1 MLYMSS
7 YVFPVFR
14 YHSRLITPA
23 AVMIAELLE
32 GKRLKLV
39 HSEFTCT
46 FILTGNRFVLLERYI
61 NRFFSELRKTHFVLI
76 MASGTSFDKEP
87 LKRSRSTLH
96 DQN

>member
-1 MLYMSS
+1 MSS